1 MITKDSGYIMQLQN
15 MSVNDGEGIRTNIF
29 LAGCPMRCPW
39 CSNPEGQSLLNPM
52 TSLTTTAE
60 VMKFIKKQMLFYRY
74 SGGGVTFS
82 GGEATQQVEFLR
94 RLTTA
99 CYDQG
104 ISMAIETCGAFDF
117 ARVKDILAKMDTIF
131 MDIKHMDPDKHKHW
145 TGYELQT
152 ILENLCA
159 VDKLSGNLVVRMPLI
174 VGVNA
179 DEENLAAT
187 LNFLRTNLRKPQ
199 IEFLPYHTYGEEKY
213 RQLGKSLPS
222 TDFRT
227 PTEKE
232 QHSAEALAC
241 ALGVEV
247 VSYR

>member
-1 MITKDSGYIMQLQN
+1 MINKDSGYIMQVQN

-29 LAGCPMRCPW
+29 LAGCPMHCPW
-39 CSNPEGQSLLNPM
+39 CSNPEGQSLVNPM
-52 TSLTTTAE
+52 TSLATTAE

-82 GGEATQQVEFLR
+82 GGEATLQTEFLR
-94 RLTTA
+94 SLATA

-117 ARVKDILAKMDTIF
+117 ALVKDVLANMDTIF
-131 MDIKHMDPDKHKHW
+131 MDIKHMNPAKHKQW
-145 TGYELQT
+145 TGCELPP
-152 ILENLCA
+152 ILENIRV
-159 VDKLSGNLVVRMPLI
+159 VDKLPGNLIIRVPLI

-179 DEENLAAT
+179 DRENLTAT
-187 LNFLRTNLRKPQ
+187 LNFLHENLSKPQ

-213 RQLGKSLPS
+213 RQLGKTLPS
-222 TDFRT
+222 VNFRA
-227 PTEKE
+227 PT
-232 QHSAEALAC
+232 QRQRNFAEALAC
-241 ALGVEV
+241 ELGVEV